1 MNAKLE
7 QSRALDRPRS
17 HTNMISTSLKR
28 ARYVAATLL
37 TASGIGSIAALW
49 FVDISPSALA
59 GALFGAVYLF
69 ISIGL
74 YGQSRFALFTAI
86 VIPAC
91 ALWLDHGHP
100 FDATP
105 TILHSAQTAIACAA
119 ILFSAV
125 VLIAVR
131 NNPRI

>member
-1 MNAKLE
+1 
-7 QSRALDRPRS
+7 
-17 HTNMISTSLKR
+17 MISKSINR
-28 ARYVAATLL
+28 ARTVAATLL
-37 TASGIGSIAALW
+37 TASGISSIAALW
-49 FVDISPSALA
+49 FTDINPLALA
-59 GALFGAVYLF
+59 GAVLGAVYLF

-91 ALWLDHGHP
+91 ALWFDHGQVP
-100 FDATP
+100 DAMP
-105 TILHSAQTAIACAA
+105 TVLYSAQTAIACAV
-119 ILFSAV
+119 ILLSTV